1 MTIAELCVK
10 RPVFAVM
17 LISFLVVL
25 GIFSFRDLGV
35 DLFPKADPPVV
46 SVSVKLPGAT
56 PEEVTTQ
63 IVLPLEESLSSIS
76 GLDEMQST
84 ALEGGARL
92 TCQFVLER
100 DIESAAQDVR
110 EKVATAIRKL
120 PTNIEPPLITKADP
134 DADPVLSMVVAGSGT
149 LRETTEIADKT
160 VKATLETV
168 DGVGEVSIIGGRP
181 REIRVFAD
189 AEKLSA
195 YDITI
200 NQVRNAIRDDNV
212 EIPGGTIERD
222 ESALGVRTLGRI
234 ESPGQ
239 FNDIIIAN
247 VHGAP
252 IRVRDIGRVEDSY
265 PDPTTW
271 SMLHGKAI
279 APPPF
284 PPLQGASSMH
294 FFILFE

>member
-35 DLFPKADPPVV
+35 DLFPKADPLVV

-56 PEEVTTQ
+56 PEEVITQ
-63 IVLPLEESLSSIS
+63 VVLPLEESLSSIS

-120 PTNIEPPLITKADP
+120 PTNLELPPHHEGGPRCRPCAFDGGGWQRDFARDNGNRRQDRQG
-134 DADPVLSMVVAGSGT
+134 DAGNGK
-149 LRETTEIADKT
+149 RK
-160 VKATLETV
+160 
-168 DGVGEVSIIGGRP
+168 VSLCRRP
-181 REIRVFAD
+181 SFR
-189 AEKLSA
+189 
-195 YDITI
+195 
-200 NQVRNAIRDDNV
+200 
-212 EIPGGTIERD
+212 
-222 ESALGVRTLGRI
+222 RTMCVCG
-234 ESPGQ
+234 
-239 FNDIIIAN
+239 
-247 VHGAP
+247 
-252 IRVRDIGRVEDSY
+252 
-265 PDPTTW
+265 
-271 SMLHGKAI
+271 
-279 APPPF
+279 
-284 PPLQGASSMH
+284 
-294 FFILFE
+294 LF